1 MKTTAATEV
10 LTVTATDPDSRNLEL
25 DAAVAAMEKQAI
37 LDGYRGILVR
47 RHTPQNFTV
56 ELSDEVPF
64 GLTREQ
70 DVSS

>member
-1 MKTTAATEV
+1 MKTTTATDV

-25 DAAVAAMEKQAI
+25 DAAVATMEKQAI
-37 LDGYRGILVR
+37 LDGCRGILVK
-47 RHTPQNFTV
+47 RHTPQTFTV
-56 ELSDEVPF
+56 ELSNEVPF